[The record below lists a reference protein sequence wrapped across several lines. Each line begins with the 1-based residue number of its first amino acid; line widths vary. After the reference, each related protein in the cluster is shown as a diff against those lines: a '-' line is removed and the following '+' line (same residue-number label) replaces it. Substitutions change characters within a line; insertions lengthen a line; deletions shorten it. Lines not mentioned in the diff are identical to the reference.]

1 MPIGHA
7 AQPTSPTRPSYGTLP
22 SSAYACA
29 RRFFLGGPC
38 VRFLLT
44 KALALRPAT
53 KQRPLEGIGTRKEL
67 QRLAEAPDPASSE
80 AYLYLN
86 LNLPV
91 PSDVSTRSSFNYS
104 TSSLANSPSHF
115 DRTSREEPH
124 VTFVTGE
131 IGVSRLHRFS
141 TPPSLVTER
150 RYDIIHATSYL
161 LTRKLAHCL
170 TDLLLFLASPNQ
182 ASDCCLELEMELV
195 TAADLP
201 HSDLFVRWLETPAT
215 TPTSSTSALRPGF
228 KVSRSV
234 LKTRQRRHQEAIL
247 PRSLLIGRAAYTL

>member
-22 SSAYACA
+22 GSAYAYAYARA

-44 KALALRPAT
+44 MALALRPAT
-53 KQRPLEGIGTRKEL
+53 KQRPREGIGTRKEL
-67 QRLAEAPDPASSE
+67 QQKPQAPASSE
-80 AYLYLN
+80 AHLYLN

-91 PSDVSTRSSFNYS
+91 PLDVSTRSSFNYS

-131 IGVSRLHRFS
+131 IGVLRLLSIFYS
-141 TPPSLVTER
+141 TFP
-150 RYDIIHATSYL
+150 RYRETIRHHTCYQL
-161 LTRKLAHCL
+161 LADTQTGTL
-170 TDLLLFLASPNQ
+170 PN
-182 ASDCCLELEMELV
+182 
-195 TAADLP
+195 
-201 HSDLFVRWLETPAT
+201 
-215 TPTSSTSALRPGF
+215 
-228 KVSRSV
+228 
-234 LKTRQRRHQEAIL
+234 
-247 PRSLLIGRAAYTL
+247 